1 MHRRTASLGD
11 DRRRC
16 EPATPKSGIQSE
28 GCASRQSEVV
38 ARRTRFRRRDGACP
52 VSLRGERRGKPRLY
66 GKSHVELPVP
76 RMATST
82 VAGAKRAGTPATPRP
97 VPPLLRYVLP
107 YWWPLLP
114 SAVP

>member
-52 VSLRGERRGKPRLY
+52 VSLRGGRRGKPRLY
-66 GKSHVELPVP
+66 GKTPVELPVP
-76 RMATST
+76 PMATST
-82 VAGAKRAGTPATPRP
+82 MAGAERGGKPPTPRP
-97 VPPLLRYVLP
+97 HAPPLCAL
-107 YWWPLLP
+107 
-114 SAVP
+114 